1 MAVFDT
7 PEEAFGALRP
17 VCVQLTK
24 AQTVENV
31 EHLQTRLQS
40 VSDSA
45 LQELQQ
51 YVLFP
56 LRFTL
61 KTPGPKRERLIQS
74 VVECLTFILSSTCVR
89 EQELLQELF
98 SELSACLYSPSSQ
111 KPAAVSEELKLAVIQ
126 GLSTLMHSAYGDII
140 LTFYEPSIL
149 PRLGF
154 AVSLLLGLAEQEKSK
169 QVKIAALNC
178 LQVLL
183 FQCECQDHPRS
194 LDELEQKQLGDLF
207 ASFLPGISTAMTRV
221 ITGDFKQGHSIVVSS
236 LKIFYKT
243 VGFIMA
249 DEQLRAIPK
258 VQAKPAVQHRV
269 AELMVHREADW
280 VKSTGE
286 KLTILIK
293 KIIECVSAH
302 PHWKVR
308 LELAELVEALL
319 LKCSQSLVES
329 AGPLLKA
336 LVGLANDESPEVQ
349 AQCNKVLRCFAER
362 KVVMGN
368 RAFADILSESLH
380 SLATSLPRLMN
391 SQDDQGKF
399 STLSLFLGYLKLL
412 GPKVNFV
419 LNSGAH
425 LQRLSKALIQVL
437 ELDVTDIKI
446 VEERRWHPDDLS
458 ASPKTSATRPWNQ
471 IQRRYFR
478 FFTDE
483 RVFLLLRQVCQLLGY
498 YGNLYLLVDH
508 FMELYHESVVY
519 RKQAAMILNELVAGA
534 AGLEGEDL
542 HEERVETSAE
552 ELREIVQSIL
562 EEYTSQ
568 ENWYLVTCIDAEE
581 MEEER
586 MLKESG
592 LQAITSGAHACQVPS
607 FPAFSKPSP
616 TVCSMNSNIWQICI
630 QLEGIGQFAR
640 ALGKDFRLL
649 LMSALYPVLE
659 KAGDQTLLISQAA
672 TSTMV
677 EIGQACGYDSLR
689 HLINQNSDYL
699 VNGISLNLR
708 HLALHPHTTKVLEV
722 MLRNSDASLLPLVAD
737 VVQDV
742 LSTLDQF
749 YDKRAASF
757 VSVLHALLAALA
769 QWFPDTGN
777 PGQSQERSSGAEER
791 GHLHTTPA
799 VVENSATAEDIERFL
814 LDYLREKDVADGNV
828 SDLDNDEEDQ
838 SAPPKVDEND
848 TRPDV
853 EPPLP
858 VQIQIATDVMER
870 CIHLLSDKNLKIR
883 LKVLDVLDLCVLVLQ
898 SHKNQLLP
906 LAHRTW
912 PSLVHRL
919 TNDDPLAV
927 LRAFKVLRT
936 LGGSC
941 GDFLRSRFSK
951 DVLPKLAGSLV
962 TQAPVSARAGPVYS
976 HTLAF
981 KLQLAVLQGL
991 GPLCERLDLGEGDLN
1006 KVADACLIYLSAKQP
1021 MKLQEAARSVFLH
1034 LMKVDPDSTWFLLN
1048 ELYCPVQLT
1057 PPHCSLHPVQLRGAT
1072 GQPNAYT
1079 ANVLHLLQEL
1089 PGPLLP
1095 CYCGWAGPALAEGS
1109 GSCREG
1115 CKGGVDNRSML

>member
-24 AQTVENV
+24 TQTVETV
-31 EHLQTRLQS
+31 EHLQARLRA

-51 YVLFP
+51 YILFP

-74 VVECLTFILSSTCVR
+74 VVECLTFVLSSTCVK

-98 SELSACLYSPSSQ
+98 SELSACLYSPNSQ
-111 KPAAVSEELKLAVIQ
+111 KPAAVSEELKLAVIR

-140 LTFYEPSIL
+140 LAFYEPSIL

-154 AVSLLLGLAEQEKSK
+154 AVSLLLDLAEQEKSK
-169 QVKIAALNC
+169 QIKIAALKC

-183 FQCECQDHPRS
+183 FQCDCQDHPRS
-194 LDELEQKQLGDLF
+194 LGELEQKQLGDLF
-207 ASFLPGISTAMTRV
+207 ASFLPGISMALTRV

-236 LKIFYKT
+236 LKIFYET
-243 VGFIMA
+243 VSFIMA
-249 DEQLRAIPK
+249 DEQLERISE
-258 VQAKPAVQHRV
+258 VQPKPAVEHRV
-269 AELMVHREADW
+269 AELMVHREAKW
-280 VKSTGE
+280 VKNTSD
-286 KLTILIK
+286 KLTLLLK
-293 KIIECVSAH
+293 KIIECVSVH

-308 LELAELVEALL
+308 LALIELVEALL
-319 LKCSQSLVES
+319 LKCGQSLVGS

-336 LVGLANDESPEVQ
+336 LVGLVNDESPEVQ
-349 AQCNKVLRCFAER
+349 AQCNKVLRHFADQ
-362 KVVMGN
+362 KVVVGN
-368 RAFADILSESLH
+368 RAFADILSENLH
-380 SLATSLPRLMN
+380 SLATSLPRFMN

-399 STLSLFLGYLKLL
+399 STLSLLLGYLKLL

-419 LNSGAH
+419 LHSVAH

-437 ELDVTDIKI
+437 ELDVTDIKV
-446 VEERRWHPDDLS
+446 VEERRWNSGHLS
-458 ASPKTSATRPWNQ
+458 ASPETAAPLPWSPM
-471 IQRRYFR
+471 QRRYFR

-483 RVFLLLRQVCQLLGY
+483 RLFLLLQQVCQLLGF
-498 YGNLYLLVDH
+498 YGDLYLLVDH

-519 RKQAAMILNELVAGA
+519 RKQAAMILNELVVGA
-534 AGLEGEDL
+534 AGLEVENL
-542 HEERVETSAE
+542 HENHIKTSPE
-552 ELREIVQSIL
+552 ELREIVTSLL

-568 ENWYLVTCIDAEE
+568 ENWYLITCIESEE
-581 MEEER
+581 VEEELTMKR
-586 MLKESG
+586 SG
-592 LQAITSGAHACQVPS
+592 LQAITCAHTCQVTS

-616 TVCSMNSNIWQICI
+616 TICSMNSNIWQICI
-630 QLEGIGQFAR
+630 QLEGIGRFAY

-672 TSTMV
+672 TSAMMD
-677 EIGQACGYDSLR
+677 ICHACGYDSVQ

-708 HLALHPHTTKVLEV
+708 HLSLHPHTPKVLEV
-722 MLRNSDASLLPLVAD
+722 MLWNSDASLLPLVAD

-742 LSTLDQF
+742 LATLDQF
-749 YDKRAASF
+749 YDKRVTSF
-757 VSVLHALLAALA
+757 VGVLHALLAALA
-769 QWFPDTGN
+769 QWFPDPGDL
-777 PGQSQERSSGAEER
+777 GQSQEQSAGEE
-791 GHLHTTPA
+791 GSHLNQRPAAPEKGLENTT
-799 VVENSATAEDIERFL
+799 TAEDIEQFL
-814 LDYLREKDVADGNV
+814 LNYLKEKDVADGNV
-828 SDLDNDEEDQ
+828 PDFDNEEEEQSDPL
-838 SAPPKVDEND
+838 KVDDSD
-848 TRPDV
+848 TGPDV

-870 CIHLLSDKNLKIR
+870 CIHLSSDKDLKIR
-883 LKVLDVLDLCVLVLQ
+883 LKVLDVLDLCVVVLQ
-898 SHKNQLLP
+898 SHENQLLP
-906 LAHRTW
+906 LAHRAW

-919 TNDDPLAV
+919 TNDDPLVV

-936 LGGSC
+936 LGGKC
-941 GDFLRSRFSK
+941 GDFLRSRFCK
-951 DVLPKLAGSLV
+951 DILPKLAGSLV

-976 HTLAF
+976 HTLAC

-1021 MKLQEAARSVFLH
+1021 VKLQEAARRVFLH
-1034 LMKVDPDSTWFLLN
+1034 LMKVDPDSTWFFLN
-1048 ELYCPVQLT
+1048 ELHCPKQLT
-1057 PPHCSLHPVQLRGAT
+1057 PPHPSLHPVQLGGTT
-1072 GQPNAYT
+1072 GQGNPYA
-1079 ANVLHLLQEL
+1079 ANVLRLLQEL
-1089 PGPLLP
+1089 Q
-1095 CYCGWAGPALAEGS
+1095 
-1109 GSCREG
+1109 
-1115 CKGGVDNRSML
+1115 